1 MRKSQANPFLRAIT
15 AVLLAILLMSFGF
28 AGTSSPDTVLVASAD
43 ELTAALSSAA
53 TSGKTTIITY
63 APGTSEIDL
72 GGSTSIPTNVTL
84 DLIASKKRGNA
95 PLF

>member
-1 MRKSQANPFLRAIT
+1 MKRMNFSRVPRVFIA
-15 AVLLAILLMSFGF
+15 LLTVTMMMGLGF